1 MKENEVF
8 CYGGVV
14 PELIN
19 TYVGYSF
26 SIEPYGIDE
35 CKELI
40 EEMDAL
46 FEKIVTPYKADFYL
60 AKAYYLEYLGDIE
73 KAATFIETA
82 LQSSIELK
90 NRNKEAKCCA
100 FYSQFAYRR
109 LLESNASK
117 DLRASK
123 NWKELG
129 LKYVSQSIAYYQEY
143 TMTDNNLN
151 LKSCFT
157 LKINWSM
164 FIDIGNTEITLIALS
179 PSI

>member
-1 MKENEVF
+1 MFAELNYGFTPKERFSQETIIKVKDLFFEAVKLYEDSMELLMKENEVF

-73 KAATFIETA
+73 NAATFIETA

-90 NRNKEAKCCA
+90 TETK
-100 FYSQFAYRR
+100 R
-109 LLESNASK
+109 LNAVLST
-117 DLRASK
+117 A
-123 NWKELG
+123 
-129 LKYVSQSIAYYQEY
+129 
-143 TMTDNNLN
+143 NLH
-151 LKSCFT
+151 
-157 LKINWSM
+157 
-164 FIDIGNTEITLIALS
+164 TEGY
-179 PSI
+179 